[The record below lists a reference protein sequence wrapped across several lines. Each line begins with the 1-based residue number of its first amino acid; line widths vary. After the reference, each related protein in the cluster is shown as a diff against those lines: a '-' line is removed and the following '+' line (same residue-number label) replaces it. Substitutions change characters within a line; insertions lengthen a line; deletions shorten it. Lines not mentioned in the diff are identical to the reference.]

1 MLRIAASWF
10 FGFRPSLLNWNHGR
24 WRQFSPHSHCFT
36 SVLSQC
42 KLDFFQSLHYKQ
54 CVKTPHSWA
63 RLCIMITL
71 LFLLSILFLLGW
83 WLHFWRVSGTWFTVY
98 LLPAHCSLLTFHNS
112 LLSVLCY
119 FRCPA
124 VTLVVLRS
132 PLQGALMPLR
142 STHAALLACAQMSSL
157 AFSSR
162 FSWGSVSP
170 LAWAGPSSPSL

>member
-1 MLRIAASWF
+1 M
-10 FGFRPSLLNWNHGR
+10 
-24 WRQFSPHSHCFT
+24 
-36 SVLSQC
+36 
-42 KLDFFQSLHYKQ
+42 
-54 CVKTPHSWA
+54 
-63 RLCIMITL
+63 
-71 LFLLSILFLLGW
+71 
-83 WLHFWRVSGTWFTVY
+83 HFWSVSGTWFTVY
-98 LLPAHCSLLTFHNS
+98 LLTAHCSLLTFHNS

-170 LAWAGPSSPSL
+170 LTWVGRPLPLFRSIFTSLLAVLALRGFTGCSLGVQSGAPFQLRCVGFSLQWLFLF